1 MNAADYNRAEEQRR
15 QAMISGQYAER
26 HFKVEKPRPEYEPR
40 PVGLP
45 SQHDGYGFL
54 TSGAL
59 PEIMEHDQGNG
70 AFVRVVP
77 EDATAA

>member
-15 QAMISGQYAER
+15 QSTVEGQYRER
-26 HFKVEKPRPEYEPR
+26 HFKVEKPQGSYEPR

-54 TSGAL
+54 TSGPR
-59 PEIMEHDQGNG
+59 PEIMDQDQGNG
-70 AFVRVVP
+70 TFVRTVP
-77 EDATAA
+77 DDSEA